1 MKILK
6 HDVSVLDI
14 ATHASSANK
23 LLEQTFSVRLVKELK
38 EVKSEKDERTHK
50 HYRGRSEVQAILK
63 RQQTKPSTHT
73 HSYIPN
79 VHAHTDTHTKRNYTQ
94 IN

>member
-6 HDVSVLDI
+6 HDGSVLDI

-23 LLEQTFSVRLVKELK
+23 LLEQTFSVGLVKELE
-38 EVKSEKDERTHK
+38 EVKGEKDERTHK
-50 HYRGRSEVQAILK
+50 DYRGLSEVKAILK
-63 RQQTKPSTHT
+63 RQQTEPSTHT

-79 VHAHTDTHTKRNYTQ
+79 VHAHIDTHTQKETTHT
-94 IN
+94 